1 VAWDGVAF
9 DRWFCAIRYR
19 DVRVID
25 AQVFFLD

>member
-1 VAWDGVAF
+1 VAWDGVEF

-19 DVRVID
+19 DAQVID